1 MFKKIL
7 VPIDH
12 SDASKFLFDYAVMLA
27 KATQSQLM
35 LLHVLSADEEGSPG
49 LPMYPQLTY
58 SPSLDET
65 VWEVYRE
72 RWENY
77 ENKHLEHLRRF
88 ATRAEEE
95 GVTTEMTQTPGM
107 PGKVIC
113 DLANTWDADL
123 ILMGS
128 RGRSGLSELLLG
140 SVSNYVTH
148 HATCSVMLLRNPKP
162 QDEKTPTTLE
172 ETTERNKA

>member
-1 MFKKIL
+1 MFNKIL

-12 SDASKFLFDYAVMLA
+12 SDASAALFNHALMLA
-27 KATQSQLM
+27 KATHSQLM

-58 SPSLDET
+58 SPNLDET
-65 VWEVYRE
+65 VWEVYQE
-72 RWENY
+72 RWEAY
-77 ENKHLEHLRRF
+77 ENRHIEQLKRY
-88 ATRAEEE
+88 AEGAEAE
-95 GVTTEMTQTPGM
+95 GVQVEITQTSGM

-113 DLANTWDADL
+113 NLAKTWSADL

-148 HATCSVMLLRNPKP
+148 HATCSVMLLRNSKHAAPPTEEGKP
-162 QDEKTPTTLE
+162 EG
-172 ETTERNKA
+172 

>member
-1 MFKKIL
+1 MFNKIL
-7 VPIDH
+7 VPIDY
-12 SDASKFLFDYAVMLA
+12 SDASKALFDTALKLA

-72 RWENY
+72 RWEAY
-77 ENKHLEHLRRF
+77 ENKHLEQLKRY
-88 ATRAEEE
+88 AEGAEAQ
-95 GVTTEMTQTPGM
+95 GVQAEITQTPGM

-113 DLANTWDADL
+113 DLAKTWGADL

-148 HATCSVMLLRNPKP
+148 HATCSVMLLRNGSHSA
-162 QDEKTPTTLE
+162 PTTSE
-172 ETTERNKA
+172 